1 MESKKINRT
10 LIQRKIVFLSLI
22 NITLINSFFTSKFSR
37 NSFLI
42 ACVVYLF
49 SAYHSIGFYH
59 ADEHYQILEFANMK
73 LGNSPAE
80 ELPWEYDKKIRP
92 VVQVSFAMVVI
103 RSLKQISITSPYT
116 QALVLR
122 CITALLIL
130 LTSTFFIRK
139 TRYLFTDLKQEKWY
153 ILSSYFL
160 WFLPFLSA
168 RFSSEIWSGVFFLW
182 MISLYLEKDISKRN
196 VFLMGFLAAVS
207 FLFRFQIAFALFGFF
222 SWLFF
227 MRIESKR
234 FYLKYITA
242 FIMVLIFGFLLD
254 SWFYETLTFTPFN
267 YLNEFISTND
277 KSNYGASPWYYYL
290 EKTITFPRLF
300 IGIPLFISLLFFFI
314 KNPKNMFTWIL
325 VSFLFFHSIIG
336 HKEERF
342 MFPMVFMLPLI
353 LSFGYSKYLHNRKLK
368 VIFRVFL
375 VLFFAVNFFL
385 IFLMSIKGV
394 GRGRL
399 VIAEYV
405 YEHFQDKEIDLIY
418 TTKGYLF
425 EDPSGPLFMNFYKQQ
440 KLHTIEVSNLCEIS
454 TILNE
459 NKDEKLVVIELG
471 DLLQNDCLI
480 MENAIFLKE
489 SLPIRKEWIL
499 AMNNFGFKTSKLD
512 KILLL
517 YKFNERK

>member
-1 MESKKINRT
+1 MT
-10 LIQRKIVFLSLI
+10 
-22 NITLINSFFTSKFSR
+22 NSFFTSKFSR

-49 SAYHSIGFYH
+49 SAYQSIGFYH

-80 ELPWEYDKKIRP
+80 ELPWEYDKKIRS

-103 RSLKQISITSPYT
+103 GSLQQISITSPYV

-122 CITALLIL
+122 CITVLFILLI
-130 LTSTFFIRK
+130 STFFIRK

-153 ILSSYFL
+153 ILLSYFL

-168 RFSSEIWSGVFFLW
+168 RFSSEIWSGVLFLW

-196 VFLMGFLAAVS
+196 IFLMGFLAAVS
-207 FLFRFQIAFALFGFF
+207 FLVRFQIAFALFGFF

-227 MRIESKR
+227 IKEESKR
-234 FYLKYITA
+234 FYLKFSVA
-242 FIMVLIFGFLLD
+242 FITVLILGFLLD
-254 SWFYETLTFTPFN
+254 SWFYETLTCTPFN
-267 YLNEFISTND
+267 YLNEFIASND
-277 KSNYGASPWYYYL
+277 KANYGISPWYYYF
-290 EKTITFPRLF
+290 EKIITFPTPF

-325 VSFLFFHSIIG
+325 VSFLFFHSIVG

-342 MFPMVFMLPLI
+342 MFPIVYMLPLI
-353 LSFGYSKYLHNRKLK
+353 LSLGYSKYIHNRKPK
-368 VIFRVFL
+368 VIFRVVL
-375 VLFFAVNFFL
+375 ALFFVVNFFL
-385 IFLMSIKGV
+385 TFLMSVKGV

-399 VIAEYV
+399 VIAAYI
-405 YEHFQDKEIDLIY
+405 YEHYQNKEIDLIY

-425 EDPSGPLFMNFYKQQ
+425 EDPSGPLHMNFYKQQ
-440 KLHTIEVSNLCEIS
+440 KVNTLEVSNLCEIS

-459 NKDEKLVVIELG
+459 NKNEKLVVIELG
-471 DLLQNDCLI
+471 DLLLNNCLN

-499 AMNNFGFKTSKLD
+499 TMNNLGFKTSKLD
-512 KILLL
+512 KMLLL

>member
-1 MESKKINRT
+1 
-10 LIQRKIVFLSLI
+10 
-22 NITLINSFFTSKFSR
+22 
-37 NSFLI
+37 
-42 ACVVYLF
+42 
-49 SAYHSIGFYH
+49 
-59 ADEHYQILEFANMK
+59 MK

-103 RSLKQISITSPYT
+103 RSLQQISITSPYT

-182 MISLYLEKDISKRN
+182 MISLYLEKDTSKRN

-227 MRIESKR
+227 MRVESKR

-267 YLNEFISTND
+267 YLNEFIATND

-290 EKTITFPRLF
+290 EKIITFPRLF

-325 VSFLFFHSIIG
+325 VSFLFFHSIVG

-342 MFPMVFMLPLI
+342 MFPMVFMFPLI
-353 LSFGYSKYLHNRKLK
+353 LSFGYSKYLHNRKPK
-368 VIFRVFL
+368 VIFRVVL

-385 IFLMSIKGV
+385 IFLMSTKGA

-405 YEHFQDKEIDLIY
+405 YEHYQDKDIDLIY

-459 NKDEKLVVIELG
+459 NKNEKLVVIELG
-471 DLLQNDCLI
+471 DLLQNDCLN
-480 MENAIFLKE
+480 MDNAIFLKE

>member
-1 MESKKINRT
+1 M
-10 LIQRKIVFLSLI
+10 
-22 NITLINSFFTSKFSR
+22 INSFFTSKFSR

>member
-1 MESKKINRT
+1 
-10 LIQRKIVFLSLI
+10 
-22 NITLINSFFTSKFSR
+22 LINSFFTSKFSR

-103 RSLKQISITSPYT
+103 RSLQQISITSPYT

-182 MISLYLEKDISKRN
+182 MISLYLEKDTSKRN

-227 MRIESKR
+227 MRVESKR

-267 YLNEFISTND
+267 YLNEFIATND

-290 EKTITFPRLF
+290 EKIISFPGLF

-325 VSFLFFHSIIG
+325 VSFLFFHSIVG

-342 MFPMVFMLPLI
+342 MFPMVFMFPLI
-353 LSFGYSKYLHNRKLK
+353 LSFGYSKYLHNRKPK
-368 VIFRVFL
+368 VIFRVVL

-385 IFLMSIKGV
+385 IFLMSTKGA

-405 YEHFQDKEIDLIY
+405 YEHYQDKEIDLIY

>member
-1 MESKKINRT
+1 
-10 LIQRKIVFLSLI
+10 
-22 NITLINSFFTSKFSR
+22 
-37 NSFLI
+37 
-42 ACVVYLF
+42 
-49 SAYHSIGFYH
+49 
-59 ADEHYQILEFANMK
+59 MK

-103 RSLKQISITSPYT
+103 RSLQQISITNPYT

-182 MISLYLEKDISKRN
+182 MISLYLEKDTSKRN

-227 MRIESKR
+227 MRVESKR

-267 YLNEFISTND
+267 YLNEFIATND

-290 EKTITFPRLF
+290 EKIITFPRLF

-325 VSFLFFHSIIG
+325 VSFLFFHSIVG

-353 LSFGYSKYLHNRKLK
+353 LSFGYSKYLYNRKPK
-368 VIFRVFL
+368 VIFRVVL

-385 IFLMSIKGV
+385 IFLMSIRGV

-405 YEHFQDKEIDLIY
+405 YEHYQDKEIDLIY

-459 NKDEKLVVIELG
+459 NKNEKLVVIELG
-471 DLLQNDCLI
+471 DLLLDDCLN

>member
-1 MESKKINRT
+1 M
-10 LIQRKIVFLSLI
+10 
-22 NITLINSFFTSKFSR
+22 INSFFTSKFSR

-182 MISLYLEKDISKRN
+182 MISLYLEKDTSKRN

-227 MRIESKR
+227 MRVESKR

-267 YLNEFISTND
+267 YLNEFIATND

-290 EKTITFPRLF
+290 EKIITFPRLF

-325 VSFLFFHSIIG
+325 VSFLFFHSIVG

-342 MFPMVFMLPLI
+342 MFPMVFMFPLI
-353 LSFGYSKYLHNRKLK
+353 LSFGYSKYLHNRKPK
-368 VIFRVFL
+368 VIFRVVL

-385 IFLMSIKGV
+385 IFLMSTKGA

-405 YEHFQDKEIDLIY
+405 YEHYQDKEIDLIY

-459 NKDEKLVVIELG
+459 NKNEKLVVIELG

>member
-1 MESKKINRT
+1 
-10 LIQRKIVFLSLI
+10 
-22 NITLINSFFTSKFSR
+22 
-37 NSFLI
+37 
-42 ACVVYLF
+42 
-49 SAYHSIGFYH
+49 
-59 ADEHYQILEFANMK
+59 MK

-182 MISLYLEKDISKRN
+182 MISLYLEKDTSKRN

-227 MRIESKR
+227 MRVESKR

-267 YLNEFISTND
+267 YLNEFIATND

-290 EKTITFPRLF
+290 EKIITFPRLF

-325 VSFLFFHSIIG
+325 VSFLFFHSIVG

-342 MFPMVFMLPLI
+342 MFPMVFMFPLI
-353 LSFGYSKYLHNRKLK
+353 LSFGYSKYLHNRKPK
-368 VIFRVFL
+368 VIFRVVL

-385 IFLMSIKGV
+385 IFLMSTKGA

-405 YEHFQDKEIDLIY
+405 YEHYQDKEIDLIY

-459 NKDEKLVVIELG
+459 NKNEKLVVIELG

-489 SLPIRKEWIL
+489 SLPIRKEWIC
-499 AMNNFGFKTSKLD
+499 
-512 KILLL
+512 LL
-517 YKFNERK
+517 YTSPSPRDS

>member
-1 MESKKINRT
+1 MVLLLKTKLLQIGLESKKINRT

-103 RSLKQISITSPYT
+103 RSLQQISITSPYT

-182 MISLYLEKDISKRN
+182 MISLYLEKDTSKRN

-227 MRIESKR
+227 MRVESKR

-267 YLNEFISTND
+267 YLNEFIATND
-277 KSNYGASPWYYYL
+277 KSNY
-290 EKTITFPRLF
+290 
-300 IGIPLFISLLFFFI
+300 
-314 KNPKNMFTWIL
+314 
-325 VSFLFFHSIIG
+325 
-336 HKEERF
+336 
-342 MFPMVFMLPLI
+342 
-353 LSFGYSKYLHNRKLK
+353 
-368 VIFRVFL
+368 
-375 VLFFAVNFFL
+375 
-385 IFLMSIKGV
+385 
-394 GRGRL
+394 
-399 VIAEYV
+399 
-405 YEHFQDKEIDLIY
+405 
-418 TTKGYLF
+418 
-425 EDPSGPLFMNFYKQQ
+425 
-440 KLHTIEVSNLCEIS
+440 C
-454 TILNE
+454 
-459 NKDEKLVVIELG
+459 
-471 DLLQNDCLI
+471 
-480 MENAIFLKE
+480 
-489 SLPIRKEWIL
+489 
-499 AMNNFGFKTSKLD
+499 
-512 KILLL
+512 LL
-517 YKFNERK
+517 YTSPSPRD

>member
-1 MESKKINRT
+1 
-10 LIQRKIVFLSLI
+10 
-22 NITLINSFFTSKFSR
+22 
-37 NSFLI
+37 
-42 ACVVYLF
+42 
-49 SAYHSIGFYH
+49 
-59 ADEHYQILEFANMK
+59 MK

-103 RSLKQISITSPYT
+103 RSLQQISITSPYT

-182 MISLYLEKDISKRN
+182 MISLYLEKDTSKRN

-227 MRIESKR
+227 MRVESKR

-267 YLNEFISTND
+267 YLNEFIATND

-290 EKTITFPRLF
+290 EKIITFPRLF

-325 VSFLFFHSIIG
+325 VSFLFFHSIVG

-342 MFPMVFMLPLI
+342 MFPMVFMFPLI
-353 LSFGYSKYLHNRKLK
+353 LSFGYSKYLHNRKPK
-368 VIFRVFL
+368 VIFRVVL

-385 IFLMSIKGV
+385 IFLMSTKGA

-405 YEHFQDKEIDLIY
+405 YEHYQDKEIDLIY

-459 NKDEKLVVIELG
+459 NKNEKLVVIELG

>member
-1 MESKKINRT
+1 
-10 LIQRKIVFLSLI
+10 
-22 NITLINSFFTSKFSR
+22 
-37 NSFLI
+37 
-42 ACVVYLF
+42 
-49 SAYHSIGFYH
+49 
-59 ADEHYQILEFANMK
+59 MK

-103 RSLKQISITSPYT
+103 RSLQQISITNPYT

-182 MISLYLEKDISKRN
+182 MISLYLEKDTSKRN

-227 MRIESKR
+227 MRVESKR

-267 YLNEFISTND
+267 YLNEFIATND

-290 EKTITFPRLF
+290 EKIITFPRLF

-325 VSFLFFHSIIG
+325 VSFLFFHSIVG

-353 LSFGYSKYLHNRKLK
+353 LSFGYSKYLYNRKPK
-368 VIFRVFL
+368 VIFRVVL

-385 IFLMSIKGV
+385 IFLMSIRGV

-405 YEHFQDKEIDLIY
+405 YEHYQDKEIDLIY

-459 NKDEKLVVIELG
+459 NKNEKLVVIELG
-471 DLLQNDCLI
+471 DLLLDDCLN

-489 SLPIRKEWIL
+489 SFPIRKEWIL

>member
-1 MESKKINRT
+1 
-10 LIQRKIVFLSLI
+10 
-22 NITLINSFFTSKFSR
+22 
-37 NSFLI
+37 
-42 ACVVYLF
+42 
-49 SAYHSIGFYH
+49 
-59 ADEHYQILEFANMK
+59 MK

-182 MISLYLEKDISKRN
+182 MISLYLEKDTSKRN

-227 MRIESKR
+227 MRVESKR

-267 YLNEFISTND
+267 YLNEFIATND

-290 EKTITFPRLF
+290 EKIITFPRLF

-325 VSFLFFHSIIG
+325 VSFLFFHSIVG

-342 MFPMVFMLPLI
+342 MFPMVFMFPLI
-353 LSFGYSKYLHNRKLK
+353 LSFGYSKYLHNRKPK
-368 VIFRVFL
+368 VIFRVVL

-385 IFLMSIKGV
+385 IFLMSTKGA

-405 YEHFQDKEIDLIY
+405 YEHYQDKEIDLIY

-459 NKDEKLVVIELG
+459 NKNEKLVVIELG

>member
-1 MESKKINRT
+1 
-10 LIQRKIVFLSLI
+10 
-22 NITLINSFFTSKFSR
+22 
-37 NSFLI
+37 
-42 ACVVYLF
+42 
-49 SAYHSIGFYH
+49 
-59 ADEHYQILEFANMK
+59 MK

-103 RSLKQISITSPYT
+103 RSLQQISITNPYT

-182 MISLYLEKDISKRN
+182 MISLYLEKDTSKRN

-207 FLFRFQIAFALFGFF
+207 FLFRFQITFALFGFF

-227 MRIESKR
+227 MRVESKR

-267 YLNEFISTND
+267 YLNEFIATND

-290 EKTITFPRLF
+290 EKIITFPRLF

-325 VSFLFFHSIIG
+325 VSFLFFHSIVG

-353 LSFGYSKYLHNRKLK
+353 LSFGYSKYLHNRKPK
-368 VIFRVFL
+368 VIFRVVL

-405 YEHFQDKEIDLIY
+405 YEHYQDKEIDLIY

-425 EDPSGPLFMNFYKQQ
+425 EDPSGPLFMNFYKQK

-459 NKDEKLVVIELG
+459 NKNEKLVVIELG
-471 DLLQNDCLI
+471 DLLLDDCLN

>member
-1 MESKKINRT
+1 
-10 LIQRKIVFLSLI
+10 
-22 NITLINSFFTSKFSR
+22 
-37 NSFLI
+37 
-42 ACVVYLF
+42 
-49 SAYHSIGFYH
+49 
-59 ADEHYQILEFANMK
+59 MK

-103 RSLKQISITSPYT
+103 RSLQQISITNPYT

-182 MISLYLEKDISKRN
+182 MISLYLEKDTSKRN

-227 MRIESKR
+227 MRVESKG

-267 YLNEFISTND
+267 YLNEFIATND

-290 EKTITFPRLF
+290 EKIITFPRLF

-325 VSFLFFHSIIG
+325 VSFLFFHSIVG

-353 LSFGYSKYLHNRKLK
+353 LSFGYSKYLYNRKPK
-368 VIFRVFL
+368 VIFRVVL

-385 IFLMSIKGV
+385 IFLMSIRGV

-405 YEHFQDKEIDLIY
+405 YEHYQDKEIDLIY

-459 NKDEKLVVIELG
+459 NKNEKLVVIELG
-471 DLLQNDCLI
+471 DLLLDDCLN

-489 SLPIRKEWIL
+489 SFPIRKEWIL

>member
-1 MESKKINRT
+1 
-10 LIQRKIVFLSLI
+10 
-22 NITLINSFFTSKFSR
+22 
-37 NSFLI
+37 
-42 ACVVYLF
+42 
-49 SAYHSIGFYH
+49 
-59 ADEHYQILEFANMK
+59 MK

-103 RSLKQISITSPYT
+103 RSLQQISITNPYT

-182 MISLYLEKDISKRN
+182 MISLYLEKDTSKRN

-227 MRIESKR
+227 MRVESKG

-267 YLNEFISTND
+267 YLNEFIATND

-290 EKTITFPRLF
+290 EKIITFPRLF

-325 VSFLFFHSIIG
+325 VSFLFFHSIVG

-342 MFPMVFMLPLI
+342 MFPMVFILPLI
-353 LSFGYSKYLHNRKLK
+353 LSFGYSKYLHNRKPK
-368 VIFRVFL
+368 VIFRVVL

-385 IFLMSIKGV
+385 IFLMSIRGV

-405 YEHFQDKEIDLIY
+405 YEHYQDKEIDLIY

-459 NKDEKLVVIELG
+459 NKNEKLVVIELG
-471 DLLQNDCLI
+471 DLLLDDCLN

-489 SLPIRKEWIL
+489 SFPIRKEWIL

>member
-1 MESKKINRT
+1 
-10 LIQRKIVFLSLI
+10 
-22 NITLINSFFTSKFSR
+22 
-37 NSFLI
+37 
-42 ACVVYLF
+42 
-49 SAYHSIGFYH
+49 
-59 ADEHYQILEFANMK
+59 MK

-103 RSLKQISITSPYT
+103 RSLQQISITNPYT

-182 MISLYLEKDISKRN
+182 MISLYLEKDTSKRN

-227 MRIESKR
+227 MRVESKR

-267 YLNEFISTND
+267 YLNEFIATND

-290 EKTITFPRLF
+290 EKIITFPRLF

-325 VSFLFFHSIIG
+325 VSFLFFHSIVG

-353 LSFGYSKYLHNRKLK
+353 LSFGYSKYLYNRKPK
-368 VIFRVFL
+368 VIFRVVL

-405 YEHFQDKEIDLIY
+405 YEHYQDKEIDLIY

-459 NKDEKLVVIELG
+459 NKNEKLVVIELG
-471 DLLQNDCLI
+471 DLLLDDCLN

-489 SLPIRKEWIL
+489 SFPIRKEWIL

>member
-1 MESKKINRT
+1 
-10 LIQRKIVFLSLI
+10 
-22 NITLINSFFTSKFSR
+22 
-37 NSFLI
+37 
-42 ACVVYLF
+42 
-49 SAYHSIGFYH
+49 
-59 ADEHYQILEFANMK
+59 MK

-103 RSLKQISITSPYT
+103 RSLQQISITNPYT

-182 MISLYLEKDISKRN
+182 MISLYLEKDTSKRN

-227 MRIESKR
+227 MRVESKG

-267 YLNEFISTND
+267 YLNEFIATND

-290 EKTITFPRLF
+290 EKIITFPRLF

-325 VSFLFFHSIIG
+325 VSFLFFHSIVG

-353 LSFGYSKYLHNRKLK
+353 LSFGYSKYLYNRKPK
-368 VIFRVFL
+368 VIFRVVL

-405 YEHFQDKEIDLIY
+405 YEHYQDKEIDLIY

-459 NKDEKLVVIELG
+459 NKNEKLVVIELG
-471 DLLQNDCLI
+471 DLLLDDCLN

-489 SLPIRKEWIL
+489 SFPIRKEWIL